1 MKPALSSFA
10 LLLASVGSIAA
21 TQSAIAG
28 PLADGDR
35 MAILS
40 DIDRGSAKLSQ
51 TALQIWNYG
60 ELGFQEQKSSALLQ
74 KELKDAGFTIKAGV
88 AGMPTAFIASF
99 KSGDGPVIGLLA
111 EFDALPGLSQAAEP
125 VHKEQPGMESGHG
138 CGHNLFGAAS
148 VAAAIAT
155 KNWMIAHKVKGEV
168 RVYGSP
174 AEEGGSGKVFLVR
187 EGLTKDVSAMIHWH
201 PGDANS
207 AAQGA
212 TIANISGKF
221 RFTGIAAHAAAA
233 PERGRSALDGVEAMD
248 NMVNMMREH
257 IPQETRIHYIIT
269 DGGKAPNV
277 VPASAE
283 VYYYVRHPNQKIVA
297 EVMDRV
303 QKAAQ
308 GAALGTGTTVAFEQ
322 VGGTF
327 DTLPNDT
334 LGRIMDRNLRQVT
347 LPTYTSSEQ
356 DFITKIQASFPKDGH
371 RGDLA
376 AVEPYS
382 VGNVVPASSD
392 VGDVSYTTPTVGMS
406 AATWAPG
413 TAAHSWQAVAA
424 SGTSIGVKG
433 ATTAAKAMA
442 LTAAELMQ
450 SPDEIAAAKAELDRR
465 RGPDFVYHSLL
476 GDKAPALNYRKA
488 ASNN

>member
-1 MKPALSSFA
+1 MKPAIRSF
-10 LLLASVGSIAA
+10 LLLFAASVS
-21 TQSAIAG
+21 SPVLAG

-40 DIDRGSAKLSQ
+40 DIDRGSARLSQ
-51 TALQIWNYG
+51 NALQIWGYG
-60 ELGFQEQKSSALLQ
+60 ELGFQEHKSSALLQ
-74 KELKDAGFTIKAGV
+74 KELKDAGFTVKANV

-99 KSGDGPVIGLLA
+99 KTGNGPVIGILA
-111 EFDALPGLSQAAEP
+111 EFDALPGLSQAPEP
-125 VHKEQPGMESGHG
+125 LLKAQPGMDTGHG

-155 KNWMIAHKVKGEV
+155 KNWMTAHKISGEV

-187 EGLTKDVSAMIHWH
+187 EGLTRDVSAMIHWH

-207 AAQGA
+207 ASQGA
-212 TIANISGKF
+212 TLANVSGKF

-233 PERGRSALDGVEAMD
+233 PDHGRSALDGVEAMND
-248 NMVNMMREH
+248 MVNMMREH
-257 IPQETRIHYIIT
+257 IPQETRIHYVIT

-277 VPASAE
+277 VPATAE
-283 VYYYVRHPNQKIVA
+283 VYYYVRHPSQKTVA
-297 EVMDRV
+297 EIMDRV
-303 QKAAQ
+303 KKAAE
-308 GAALGTGTTVAFEQ
+308 GAALGTGTTVSFDP

-334 LGRIMDRNLRQVT
+334 LGRIMDHNLRQVT
-347 LPTYTSSEQ
+347 LPSYTAAEQ
-356 DFITKIQASFPKDGH
+356 DFVTRMETTFPKGG
-371 RGDLA
+371 RKGSLST
-376 AVEPYS
+376 VQPY
-382 VGNVVPASSD
+382 VTGLVVPASSD
-392 VGDVSYTTPTVGMS
+392 VGDVSYTTPTVGMG

-413 TAAHSWQAVAA
+413 TPAHSWQAVAA
-424 SGTSIGVKG
+424 SGHSIGVKG

-450 SPDEIAAAKAELDRR
+450 SPDKIAEAKAELEER
-465 RGPDFVYHSLL
+465 RGPDFVYRSLL
-476 GDKAPALNYRKA
+476 GDKAPALDYRKA
-488 ASNN
+488 ASN